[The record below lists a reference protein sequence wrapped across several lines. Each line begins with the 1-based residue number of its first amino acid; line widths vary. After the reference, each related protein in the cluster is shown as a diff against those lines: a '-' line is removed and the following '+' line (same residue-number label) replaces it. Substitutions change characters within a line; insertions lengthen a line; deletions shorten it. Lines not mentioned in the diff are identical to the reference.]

1 MIDEETLAHARLQY
15 SLQISVLRI
24 SAHLDSLRLAA
35 GRHDSSIVMRI
46 NARICSIA
54 AVADSRELLVRVFGC
69 ARRLIVLQSAPN
81 IRVVVT
87 FGWRQR
93 RLDWRK
99 DSLGICEQL
108 AVALVRL
115 IVDIENLLERARIY
129 SASIDY
135 CALNDFDCGSHWC
148 ARQFWPHD
156 NALRVSKSWRASI
169 GLRIVNNHNEPLT
182 RVRRA
187 LLVCQTPDHMHGI
200 QYYLNSR
207 YMRHIYV
214 QN

>member
-1 MIDEETLAHARLQY
+1 MSDEETLAPARLQY

-24 SAHLDSLRLAA
+24 SAHLDAQRLAV
-35 GRHDSSIVMRI
+35 GRHDSSSAMLI
-46 NARICSIA
+46 NARIRFIA
-54 AVADSRELLVRVFGC
+54 AVADSRELLVRVLGS

-81 IRVVVT
+81 IRVVST
-87 FGWRQR
+87 FDWRQR

-108 AVALVRL
+108 AGALVCL
-115 IVDIENLLERARIY
+115 IVDIENLLKRARIY

-135 CALNDFDCGSHWC
+135 CALNDFDYGSHWC
-148 ARQFWPHD
+148 ARHFWPHD

-169 GLRIVNNHNEPLT
+169 GLRIVNKQNEPRT

-187 LLVCQTPDHMHGI
+187 LLVCETPDYI
-200 QYYLNSR
+200 QN
-207 YMRHIYV
+207 I
-214 QN
+214 